1 MEAKMMY
8 IMSSRST
15 RVTQYPVLKPNIEDR
30 IRERKKS
37 RAMAH
42 CVKVKVLT
50 AKPDNRIITLIH
62 NISASLAFCFTLDEG
77 LFFYFFEIGSD
88 VAQADLDSLYTK
100 DDIDLLIFLTI
111 TRGLGC
117 FQARTTNAWLI

>member
-15 RVTQYPVLKPNIEDR
+15 RVTQYSVLKPSTEDR
-30 IRERKKS
+30 VRKRKKS
-37 RAMAH
+37 RATAH

-62 NISASLAFCFTLDEG
+62 NISAPLAFCFTLDEG
-77 LFFYFFEIGSD
+77 LFLFFEIGSD
-88 VAQADLDSLYTK
+88 VAQADLDFLYAK
-100 DDIDLLIFLTI
+100 DDLDLLIFLTI
-111 TRGLGC
+111 TRGFGC

>member
-30 IRERKKS
+30 IGERKKS
-37 RAMAH
+37 RATAH

-50 AKPDNRIITLIH
+50 AKPDNTIITLIH

-77 LFFYFFEIGSD
+77 LLLLFEIGSD

-100 DDIDLLIFLTI
+100 DNLDLLIFLTI